1 MKCHNFCAIIHLKSF
16 NGGVFMLYR
25 KIESLIE
32 EHLKSDSKK
41 ILLID
46 GARQIGKTY
55 IINHVGKKLFE
66 NYIEINM
73 IADSLGD
80 RLFADTKTVEDFYL
94 QVSMLEGDKMK
105 NKENTLIFIDEIQAY
120 PHLLTLLKFLK
131 RDDKFT
137 YIASGSLLGVTLS
150 QTTSIPMGSIRKVR
164 MFPLDFEEFL
174 YANGM
179 NEFVISSMRKKFE
192 RLEALDES
200 THNKIMDL
208 FRKYLLVGGLP
219 DAVNAYLETKNIQ
232 AVRDIQD
239 EIHDYY
245 AADASK
251 YDDEMKLK
259 IRRIYDLIP
268 SNMENKKKRVVVQN
282 IENKR
287 GKTFNNYA
295 DEFDYL
301 ISAGIALNVQ
311 AISNPTF
318 PLIESTGKN
327 LLKLYLNDVGI
338 LTGILY
344 GNNIRAVLD
353 DERSINLGSVY
364 ETVVASELIAH
375 GHKLF
380 YYDNRSKGEV
390 DYLIDDYDSLSA
402 VPIEVK
408 SGKDYTVHSALN
420 TFVQNEDYHIKK
432 AFVVS
437 NERNVTQNGKIT
449 YIPIYY
455 IMFFDADSNIK
466 NLEF

>member
-1 MKCHNFCAIIHLKSF
+1 
-16 NGGVFMLYR
+16 MLYR

-32 EHLKSDSKK
+32 EHLKSGSTK
-41 ILLID
+41 ILLVD
-46 GARQIGKTY
+46 GARQVGKTY
-55 IINHVGKKLFE
+55 IIRHVGDKLFS
-66 NYIEINM
+66 NFIEINM
-73 IADSLGD
+73 VEDSLGA
-80 RLFADTKTVEDFYL
+80 RLFAETKSVEDFYL
-94 QVSMLEGDKMK
+94 QVSMLHGDKMK
-105 NKENTLIFIDEIQAY
+105 EKENTLIFIDEIQAY
-120 PHLLTLLKFLK
+120 PHLLTLLKFLSQ
-131 RDDKFT
+131 DNKFT

-150 QTTSIPMGSIRKVR
+150 ETTSIPMGSIRKVR
-164 MFPLDFEEFL
+164 MYPLDFEEFL

-179 NEFVISSMRKKFE
+179 NDLVISSMRKKFE
-192 RLEALDES
+192 RMEALEES
-200 THNKIMDL
+200 MHSKMMDL

-219 DAVNAYLETKNIQ
+219 DAVNTYLETKNIQ
-232 AVRDIQD
+232 RVREIQN

-251 YDDEMKLK
+251 YDAERKLK
-259 IRRIYDLIP
+259 IRRVYDLIP
-268 SNMENKKKRVVVQN
+268 SNMENKKKRVVAQS
-282 IENKR
+282 IEEKK
-287 GKTFNNYA
+287 GKTFADYQ
-295 DEFDYL
+295 DEFEYL

-311 AISNPTF
+311 AISNPVF
-318 PLIESTGKN
+318 PLIESSGKN

-344 GNNIRAVLD
+344 GNNIRAILD

-364 ETVVASELIAH
+364 ESVVASELAAH

-420 TFVQNEDYHIKK
+420 NFVKNEDYHIKK

-437 NERNVTQNGKIT
+437 NKRTIKADGKIT
-449 YIPIYY
+449 YLPIYY
-455 IMFFDADSNIK
+455 VMFF
-466 NLEF
+466 